1 MSQGRAPTVL
11 GPEVMWQEVDL
22 SPSSEIFDSVAWDIP
37 QDLQA
42 GVTASLGNRIG
53 TPGFTQHLSAWMP
66 RAAQRRPGAA
76 EPRTIQVGI
85 GLIVAAGEAV
95 ATPLPG
101 TVVGLD
107 SAGVITIAHEG
118 TAPAGANGKIWT
130 RWFGLATSNIIGSV
144 LKVGDTVGTVVGW
157 DDQTSGVGPIV
168 FIQALT
174 DQETALGDARVFIS
188 PSERTAWSE
197 KCIDPAVLLGIV
209 TQFAPEQ
216 KLTGDQVLA
225 VRDQRLARSQ
235 RAYFKRPPNLV
246 RSRGVWFYDEDA
258 LGYLDVINN
267 VSHVG
272 HAEPRVVAAAT
283 RQLSRLNTNSRFMY
297 EGIASYAARI
307 VETLPKPLEVV
318 FFVCTGSE
326 ANDLALRISRQI
338 TGREDVAVIDGA
350 YHGNTTAV
358 MGVSPNRYK
367 GRGGR
372 GTPATTHELET
383 PDRFRGS
390 YRYDDEDAGLK
401 YAADAEALFKSLAAE
416 GRPPAAFIAE
426 SLMGTAGNI
435 VLPPGYLK
443 ATFEAARAVGA
454 FCISDE
460 VQVGVGRFGSH
471 FWGFEA
477 QGVVPDIVTMG
488 KPLGNGHPIAALVT
502 TREIADAFDDGVKY
516 FNTFAG
522 NPASCAIGTA
532 VLDIVQGDGL
542 QGRALE
548 VGNYLISELTALREL
563 HPMIGDVRGHGLYMG
578 VELVTDP
585 LLRTPA
591 TDQAKEICEI
601 LKDNGVFNYPTGKY
615 DNVLKIKPPMV
626 FGKEHADIFVSTL
639 GAALTQI
646 ESR

>member
-1 MSQGRAPTVL
+1 
-11 GPEVMWQEVDL
+11 
-22 SPSSEIFDSVAWDIP
+22 
-37 QDLQA
+37 
-42 GVTASLGNRIG
+42 
-53 TPGFTQHLSAWMP
+53 
-66 RAAQRRPGAA
+66 
-76 EPRTIQVGI
+76 
-85 GLIVAAGEAV
+85 
-95 ATPLPG
+95 
-101 TVVGLD
+101 
-107 SAGVITIAHEG
+107 
-118 TAPAGANGKIWT
+118 
-130 RWFGLATSNIIGSV
+130 
-144 LKVGDTVGTVVGW
+144 
-157 DDQTSGVGPIV
+157 
-168 FIQALT
+168 
-174 DQETALGDARVFIS
+174 
-188 PSERTAWSE
+188 
-197 KCIDPAVLLGIV
+197 
-209 TQFAPEQ
+209 
-216 KLTGDQVLA
+216 
-225 VRDQRLARSQ
+225 
-235 RAYFKRPPNLV
+235 V

-267 VSHVG
+267 VTHVG

-283 RQLSRLNTNSRFMY
+283 RQLSRLNTNSRFMF
-297 EGIASYAARI
+297 EGIASYASRI

-367 GRGGR
+367 GPGGR

-390 YRYDDEDAGLK
+390 YGYDDQDAGLK
-401 YAADAEALFKSLAAE
+401 YAADAKALFERLAAE

-443 ATFEAARAVGA
+443 ATFAAARAVGA

-477 QGVVPDIVTMG
+477 HGVVPDIVTMG

-522 NPASCAIGTA
+522 NPVSCAIGTA
-532 VLDIVQGDGL
+532 VLDVVQGDKL
-542 QGRALE
+542 QERALE
-548 VGNYLISELTALREL
+548 VGNYLIAELTALREL

-585 LLRTPA
+585 VLRTPA
-591 TDQAKEICEI
+591 TDEAKEICEI
-601 LKDNGVFNYPTGKY
+601 LKDNGVFNYPTGKL

>member
-1 MSQGRAPTVL
+1 
-11 GPEVMWQEVDL
+11 
-22 SPSSEIFDSVAWDIP
+22 
-37 QDLQA
+37 
-42 GVTASLGNRIG
+42 
-53 TPGFTQHLSAWMP
+53 
-66 RAAQRRPGAA
+66 
-76 EPRTIQVGI
+76 
-85 GLIVAAGEAV
+85 
-95 ATPLPG
+95 
-101 TVVGLD
+101 
-107 SAGVITIAHEG
+107 
-118 TAPAGANGKIWT
+118 
-130 RWFGLATSNIIGSV
+130 
-144 LKVGDTVGTVVGW
+144 
-157 DDQTSGVGPIV
+157 
-168 FIQALT
+168 
-174 DQETALGDARVFIS
+174 
-188 PSERTAWSE
+188 
-197 KCIDPAVLLGIV
+197 
-209 TQFAPEQ
+209 
-216 KLTGDQVLA
+216 
-225 VRDQRLARSQ
+225 
-235 RAYFKRPPNLV
+235 
-246 RSRGVWFYDEDA
+246 
-258 LGYLDVINN
+258 
-267 VSHVG
+267 
-272 HAEPRVVAAAT
+272 
-283 RQLSRLNTNSRFMY
+283 RLNTNSRFMF
-297 EGIASYAARI
+297 EGIASYASRI

-367 GRGGR
+367 GPGGR
-372 GTPATTHELET
+372 GTPATTHEVET

-390 YRYDDEDAGLK
+390 YGYEDPDAGLK
-401 YAADAEALFKSLAAE
+401 YAADAKALFERLEAE
-416 GRPPAAFIAE
+416 DRPPAAFIAE

-443 ATFEAARAVGA
+443 ATFAAARAVGA

-477 QGVVPDIVTMG
+477 HGVVPDIVTMG

-522 NPASCAIGTA
+522 NPVSCAIGTA
-532 VLDIVQGDGL
+532 VLDVVQGDRL
-542 QGRALE
+542 QERALE
-548 VGNYLISELTALREL
+548 VGNYLIAELTALREL

-585 LLRTPA
+585 VLRTPA
-591 TDQAKEICEI
+591 TDEAKEICEI
-601 LKDNGVFNYPTGKY
+601 LKDNGVFNYPTGKF

>member
-1 MSQGRAPTVL
+1 
-11 GPEVMWQEVDL
+11 MWQQVDL
-22 SPSSEIFDSVAWDIP
+22 SPSSDMFDSVAWDIP
-37 QDLQA
+37 QDLQ
-42 GVTASLGNRIG
+42 TAFTALLGDRRD
-53 TPGFTQHLSAWMP
+53 TPGLTRHLSPWMP
-66 RAAQRRPGAA
+66 RAAQRRPEAA
-76 EPRTIQVGI
+76 EPKTIQVGT
-85 GLIVAAGEAV
+85 GLIVAEGEAV
-95 ATPLPG
+95 LTPLSG
-101 TVVGLD
+101 TVVGLN

-118 TAPAGANGKIWT
+118 SASAGADRKIWT
-130 RWFGLATSNIIGSV
+130 RWFGLATSHIVGSE
-144 LKVGDTVGTVVGW
+144 LEVGDTVGTVVGW
-157 DDQTSGVGPIV
+157 EDQTSGVGPVV

-174 DQETALGDARVFIS
+174 DQETAFGDAQVFIS
-188 PSERTAWSE
+188 PSERIAWSE
-197 KCIDPAVLLGIV
+197 KCIDPAALLGV
-209 TQFAPEQ
+209 ATQFAQER
-216 KLTGDQVLA
+216 KLSGDQVLK
-225 VRDQRLARSQ
+225 VRDERLARSQ

-367 GRGGR
+367 GPGGR

-401 YAADAEALFKSLAAE
+401 YAADAEALFKRLAAE

-443 ATFEAARAVGA
+443 ATFDAARSVGA

-460 VQVGVGRFGSH
+460 VQVGGWQIRIAFL
-471 FWGFEA
+471 
-477 QGVVPDIVTMG
+477 GV
-488 KPLGNGHPIAALVT
+488 
-502 TREIADAFDDGVKY
+502 
-516 FNTFAG
+516 
-522 NPASCAIGTA
+522 
-532 VLDIVQGDGL
+532 
-542 QGRALE
+542 
-548 VGNYLISELTALREL
+548 
-563 HPMIGDVRGHGLYMG
+563 
-578 VELVTDP
+578 
-585 LLRTPA
+585 
-591 TDQAKEICEI
+591 
-601 LKDNGVFNYPTGKY
+601 
-615 DNVLKIKPPMV
+615 
-626 FGKEHADIFVSTL
+626 
-639 GAALTQI
+639 
-646 ESR
+646 